1 MVQMGYWRSYWGELM
16 QLMQDFH
23 VVRYRPF
30 LDWER
35 KFHFHWV
42 LSNPILGK
50 KYYCPSYSS
59 ILCRPAFFVSP
70 DSPSKISPDEV
81 ERLNLRKYAEKL
93 RDSLKANDVRFKVSY
108 DIRERILDVRG
119 GDRRET
125 LITIRECN
133 SIRLKNLYV
142 AFLLQCGKDFDVWC
156 QAIRDDSIQSYE
168 SIPTP

>member
-1 MVQMGYWRSYWGELM
+1 M
-16 QLMQDFH
+16 
-23 VVRYRPF
+23 
-30 LDWER
+30 
-35 KFHFHWV
+35 
-42 LSNPILGK
+42 
-50 KYYCPSYSS
+50 
-59 ILCRPAFFVSP
+59 SP